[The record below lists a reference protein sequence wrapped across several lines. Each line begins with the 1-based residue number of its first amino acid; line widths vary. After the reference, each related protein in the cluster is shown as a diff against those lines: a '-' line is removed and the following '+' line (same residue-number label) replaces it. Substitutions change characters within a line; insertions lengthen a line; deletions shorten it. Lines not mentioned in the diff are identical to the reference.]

1 MTTSQHEPPSS
12 ERPIRHRESHT
23 RLTKLCLGGAAEK
36 RRCPREKPGLVTQ
49 SIMLLI
55 DDLCANKCKLADIS
69 TIVSM
74 LSIILIIIECKLHRN
89 WFQVFLGIT
98 HAVGYTRV
106 SRYHLD
112 ACKQF
117 AHVLA
122 LIPTESYHRQ
132 LLIVCKGFA
141 RRQIPHGIH
150 GVCTYP

>member
-12 ERPIRHRESHT
+12 ERLIRHRESHT
-23 RLTKLCLGGAAEK
+23 RPTKICLGGAAEK

-55 DDLCANKCKLADIS
+55 NNLCANKCKLADIS
-69 TIVSM
+69 TIVTM

-89 WFQVFLGIT
+89 WFQVVFRDKTYTLHSSWLNTTFLVSFRRLQTIR
-98 HAVGYTRV
+98 TR
-106 SRYHLD
+106 
-112 ACKQF
+112 
-117 AHVLA
+117 A
-122 LIPTESYHRQ
+122 LTNTNRDIQ

-150 GVCTYP
+150 GVCT